1 LTLPAK
7 FNKSTVQRFNPAET
21 ARPPGYLDSFEMVM
35 RLLCAALT
43 FPWRGPL
50 LGSEDEC
57 GKANNMPS
65 QKSPQM
71 DGIDHPKWWL

>member
-1 LTLPAK
+1 
-7 FNKSTVQRFNPAET
+7 
-21 ARPPGYLDSFEMVM
+21 MVM

-65 QKSPQM
+65 QKSPKITNIPSFRYFRNHSIQPQIPKDVELQPM
-71 DGIDHPKWWL
+71 DHLNFKP